1 MDTPR
6 ERHARCGYLFWAE
19 PLARRDR
26 VLRVIARDMR
36 YSICP
41 ESRRIL
47 DELDHLRT
55 EARTLLDAASPGAR
69 EEWEKLESRFPSDLE
84 IRRGLIAISKPELHE
99 MRSKV
104 RRFRDILATGQR
116 SPQVEGRFDGDL
128 GAVEAR
134 AAEPDPN

>member
-1 MDTPR
+1 M
-6 ERHARCGYLFWAE
+6 
-19 PLARRDR
+19 ARRDR

-104 RRFRDILATGQR
+104 RRFRDILATGPR
-116 SPQVEGRFDGDL
+116 SPQVEARFDDDL